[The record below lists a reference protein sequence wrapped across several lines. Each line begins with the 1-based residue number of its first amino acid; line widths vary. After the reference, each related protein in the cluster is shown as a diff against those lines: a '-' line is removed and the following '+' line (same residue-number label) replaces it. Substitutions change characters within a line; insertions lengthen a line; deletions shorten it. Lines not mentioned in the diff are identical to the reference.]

1 MCPWILLLF
10 MGLLDFG
17 FYAYAA
23 IATQNAA
30 RAAVLATARR
40 PGSAALTPTACFYA
54 REELKYMTNFS
65 TLPVGCGSLPLL
77 VTAQAVSGPDGQP
90 ASRVTV
96 SYRTV
101 QLFTLPFFPGQMTIT
116 RTAEVRVFGS

>member
-30 RAAVLATARR
+30 RAAVLATSRR
-40 PGSAALTPTACFYA
+40 PGSAASVTTACNYA
-54 REELKYMTNFS
+54 REELKYMTNYS
-65 TLPVGCGSLPLL
+65 SLPAGCGALPLV
-77 VTAQAVSGPDGQP
+77 VTAQAVAGPDGQP
-90 ASRVTV
+90 ASRVAVT
-96 SYRTV
+96 YRTV

-116 RTAEVRVFGS
+116 RTAEMRIFGS